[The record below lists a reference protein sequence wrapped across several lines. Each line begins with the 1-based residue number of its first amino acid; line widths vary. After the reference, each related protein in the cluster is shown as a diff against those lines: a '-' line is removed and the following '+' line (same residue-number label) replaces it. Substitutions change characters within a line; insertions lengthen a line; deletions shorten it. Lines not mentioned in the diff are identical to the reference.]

1 MDIVEKIK
9 RRRFISAYRKVNHQ
23 NETFPGN
30 MFDIRDVTIGKK
42 TYGTIRIFNDVKN
55 AHLYIGSFCSIGD
68 NVVFLLG
75 IDHPTNFIST
85 FPFRVKIEKKDEMEA
100 ISKGNIVVDDEVWIG
115 YGATILSGVHIG
127 QGAIVGANALVTK
140 DIPPYAIAGGTPAK
154 LIKYRFEERIINELL
169 KVDFDSLTDD
179 MIIDNIDDLYKE
191 MTDIS
196 QISWMPKK

>member
-100 ISKGNIVVDDEVWIG
+100 ISKGNIVVDDDVWIG

>member
-9 RRRFISAYRKVNHQ
+9 RQRFISAYKKVNHQ

-100 ISKGNIVVDDEVWIG
+100 ISKGNIVVDDDVWIG

>member
-9 RRRFISAYRKVNHQ
+9 RQRFISAYRKVNHQ

-100 ISKGNIVVDDEVWIG
+100 ISKGNIVVDDDVWIG

>member
-1 MDIVEKIK
+1 M
-9 RRRFISAYRKVNHQ
+9 
-23 NETFPGN
+23 
-30 MFDIRDVTIGKK
+30 
-42 TYGTIRIFNDVKN
+42 
-55 AHLYIGSFCSIGD
+55 
-68 NVVFLLG
+68 
-75 IDHPTNFIST
+75 
-85 FPFRVKIEKKDEMEA
+85 
-100 ISKGNIVVDDEVWIG
+100 VDDDVWIG

>member
-100 ISKGNIVVDDEVWIG
+100 ISKGNIVVDDDVWIG

-140 DIPPYAIAGGTPAK
+140 DIPPYAIAGGTLAK

>member
-9 RRRFISAYRKVNHQ
+9 RQRFISAYRKVNHQ

-100 ISKGNIVVDDEVWIG
+100 IPCKASE
-115 YGATILSGVHIG
+115 
-127 QGAIVGANALVTK
+127 
-140 DIPPYAIAGGTPAK
+140 
-154 LIKYRFEERIINELL
+154 
-169 KVDFDSLTDD
+169 
-179 MIIDNIDDLYKE
+179 
-191 MTDIS
+191 
-196 QISWMPKK
+196 

>member
-9 RRRFISAYRKVNHQ
+9 RQRFISAYRKVNHQ

-75 IDHPTNFIST
+75 IDYPTNFIST

-100 ISKGNIVVDDEVWIG
+100 ISKGNIVVDDDVWIG

>member
-100 ISKGNIVVDDEVWIG
+100 ISKGNIVVDDDVWIG
-115 YGATILSGVHIG
+115 YGATILSGVH
-127 QGAIVGANALVTK
+127 
-140 DIPPYAIAGGTPAK
+140 
-154 LIKYRFEERIINELL
+154 
-169 KVDFDSLTDD
+169 
-179 MIIDNIDDLYKE
+179 IDDLYKE

>member
-1 MDIVEKIK
+1 M
-9 RRRFISAYRKVNHQ
+9 
-23 NETFPGN
+23 
-30 MFDIRDVTIGKK
+30 
-42 TYGTIRIFNDVKN
+42 KN

-100 ISKGNIVVDDEVWIG
+100 ISKGNIVVDDDVWIG

>member
-75 IDHPTNFIST
+75 IDHSTNFIST

-100 ISKGNIVVDDEVWIG
+100 ISKGNIVVDDDVWIG